1 MNNILYIFKKFCDL
15 YNKMIKTYNK
25 EINKI
30 LERFHRDN
38 NSILSAITS

>member
-1 MNNILYIFKKFCDL
+1 MRIQNNMSNILRTFKKFCDL

-30 LERFHRDN
+30 LENH
-38 NSILSAITS
+38 